1 MEAFIILPLELF
13 KKSMYILF
21 LWKKVGKNILNCSTV
36 LLTKERRFK
45 GLTDDLLEFLM
56 ALSLYDLWSENNYSI
71 DCT

>member
-56 ALSLYDLWSENNYSI
+56 ALSLYDL
-71 DCT
+71 